1 MRMYLGVGIEKEF
14 QARLKRLQKIV
25 DAYERGDK
33 NMVKNLEEKKQ
44 ERISDGRRALAEA
57 RNFKKYINIFL
68 HGRRKQFII
77 QFLQQLLFD
86 LKEVHDQY
94 YRPGKEDD
102 DND

>member
-1 MRMYLGVGIEKEF
+1 MYLGVGIEKEF
-14 QARLKRLQKIV
+14 QERLKRLQKRV

-33 NMVKNLEEKKQ
+33 NMSKNSEEEKQ
-44 ERISDGRRALAEA
+44 ERIDDGKKALAEA

-77 QFLQQLLFD
+77 QFLQQIIAD
-86 LKEVHDQY
+86 LKETHDQY
-94 YRPGKEDD
+94 YRPGKEDA